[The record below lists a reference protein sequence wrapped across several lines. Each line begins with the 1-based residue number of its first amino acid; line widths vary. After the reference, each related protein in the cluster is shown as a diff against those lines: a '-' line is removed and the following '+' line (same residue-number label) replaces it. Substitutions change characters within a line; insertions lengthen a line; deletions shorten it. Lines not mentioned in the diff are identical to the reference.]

1 MTNGND
7 VEKKEF
13 GRRLYQLLRE
23 KDLSQ
28 SDVAEKL
35 FGREDDSRGR
45 SVASKRDLVSKWVRG
60 VAFPGPK
67 NLHKLAKVLEV
78 DPSALAPGRHGP
90 TADKRLPDFQVT
102 SGPTRDEKILI
113 INQVVTNEQFLAIAS
128 ILQGK
133 KK

>member
-1 MTNGND
+1 MPNGND
-7 VEKKEF
+7 IEKKEF
-13 GRRLYQLLRE
+13 GRRLYQLLRD

-67 NLHKLAKVLEV
+67 NLHRLAKVLDMEV
-78 DPSALAPGRHGP
+78 SGLAPGHGQP
-90 TADKRLPDFQVT
+90 SVDKRLPDFQMKQQGDQIV
-102 SGPTRDEKILI
+102 LVV
-113 INQVVTNEQFLAIAS
+113 NQVVRPDQALRIMA
-128 ILQGK
+128 ILQEKEK
-133 KK
+133 K